1 MVLFKKR
8 KRELEKLGVYQF
20 NKMNPMYSEIL
31 RDIYWILDSLKVLED
46 ALSDAEDAMDE
57 VDDDD
62 GCKKTEAAH
71 LRAIRKSLREM
82 SGYKRQ
88 TKKENPPVS

>member
-1 MVLFKKR
+1 MVLFKKS

-46 ALSDAEDAMDE
+46 AVDE

-71 LRAIRKSLREM
+71 LRAIRKSLREV